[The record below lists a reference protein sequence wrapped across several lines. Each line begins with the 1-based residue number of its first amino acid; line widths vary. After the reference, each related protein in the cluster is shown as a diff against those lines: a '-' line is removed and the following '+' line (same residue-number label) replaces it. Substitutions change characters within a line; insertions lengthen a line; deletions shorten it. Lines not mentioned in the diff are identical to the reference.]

1 MLEENEASNSVSTDN
16 CKVSIIVEAPLS
28 QYEEIFLDLLE
39 PGVKKT
45 NEALRKEFIGKIEEV
60 AGIKIDDQAFNDI
73 RRILIDKK
81 KVKKVP
87 GRGGG
92 TIRPL
97 EETTEVEEFIDTAS
111 KKEKVEEQPSE
122 PFEEL
127 YRRKRIE
134 ENLRVYL
141 GDLFIVV
148 NSEDSSHFN
157 KILPRT
163 LCSVYLHGDNIS
175 MKKAAVYLL
184 LREECQ
190 KTFRYMTVSDLLSL
204 YLGKE
209 ANGDL
214 EGDPN
219 RRSHL
224 DLSSPVLILHNVKY
238 SVSNR
243 SMQPLM
249 CQQIDERKNRGL
261 ITIVL
266 DESGLKDVKD
276 AMNSMG
282 LPVIEKRLVSV
293 TTSDSN
299 NNVVI
304 VKSPS
309 EFKEF
314 VN

>member
-1 MLEENEASNSVSTDN
+1 MLENEASNSVSTSS
-16 CKVSIIVEAPLS
+16 CEVSIIVEAPLS
-28 QYEEIFLDLLE
+28 QYEEIFLSLLE

-45 NEALRKEFIGKIEEV
+45 NEALKKEFIGKIEEV
-60 AGIKIDDQAFNDI
+60 AGVKIDDQAFNDI
-73 RRILIDKK
+73 RRILLDKK
-81 KVKKVP
+81 KVKKVL

-97 EETTEVEEFIDTAS
+97 EETTEVEEFIDTIPI
-111 KKEKVEEQPSE
+111 KEKEVEERPTE

-134 ENLRVYL
+134 ENLKVYL
-141 GDLFIVV
+141 GDLFVKI
-148 NSEDSSHFN
+148 NSEDINHFN

-163 LCSVYLHGDNIS
+163 LCTMYLYGDNIS

-209 ANGDL
+209 STGDL

-224 DLSSPVLILHNVKY
+224 DLYSPVLILHNVKY

-276 AMNSMG
+276 AMNGMG

-299 NNVVI
+299 NNGNN
-304 VKSPS
+304 VKKTS

-314 VN
+314 V